1 MRPPMSRR
9 KIFLPIIFFVVVIIL
24 WEGFVR
30 LAGVPEFIFP
40 APSKVAKFYVQ
51 FGYTLMWDTWATV
64 METLLGFVLAAV
76 LGVVFAVILVYSP
89 FFHDA
94 FYPPLVVLQ
103 VTPKIAIAP
112 LLLLWFGYG
121 LLPKIMIG
129 FFISFFPIVVT
140 TMHGLT
146 SVEPEMLDL
155 LHSLRASKAKIF
167 WKARIPHALPYIFS
181 GFQIA
186 VTLSLIGAVVAE
198 FVGAELG
205 LGFKI
210 VYSQYSANTPMLFSA
225 LGLLAI
231 TGLVLFYLVQLIE
244 RLATPWRAL
253 KKEKEFEA
261 TGFL

>member
-1 MRPPMSRR
+1 MPHRR
-9 KIFLPIIFFVVVIIL
+9 IYLPIILFVVVVAL
-24 WEGFVR
+24 WEGVVR
-30 LAGVPEFIFP
+30 FFGIPEFLFP
-40 APSKVAKFYVQ
+40 KPSRVIDFAVKL
-51 FGYTLMWDTWATV
+51 GYTLMADTWATL
-64 METLLGFVLAAV
+64 METLLGFLVAVV
-76 LGVVFAVILVYSP
+76 LGVLFAVLLVYSP
-89 FFHDA
+89 LIHDI

-121 LLPKIMIG
+121 LLPKVMIG

-140 TMHGLT
+140 TIHGLT

-155 LHSLRASKAKIF
+155 LHSLRASRWKIF
-167 WKARIPHALPYIFS
+167 WKARLPHALPYMFS

-186 VTLSLIGAVVAE
+186 VTLSLIGAIVAE

-225 LGLLAI
+225 LGLLAAA
-231 TGLVLFYLVQLIE
+231 GLVLFYLVQLIE

>member
-1 MRPPMSRR
+1 MLSR
-9 KIFLPIIFFVVVIIL
+9 KIVLPILLSVVVIGL
-24 WEGFVR
+24 WEGIVR
-30 LAGVPEFIFP
+30 LGGVPEFIFP
-40 APSKVAKFYVQ
+40 APSKIAKFYIQ
-51 FGYTLMWDTWATV
+51 FGYTLMWDAWATV
-64 METLLGFVLAAV
+64 METLLGFVMAAV
-76 LGVVFAVILVYSP
+76 LGVLFAVILVYSP
-89 FFHDA
+89 FIHDA

-121 LLPKIMIG
+121 LVPKIVIG

-155 LHSLRASKAKIF
+155 LHSLRASKKKIF
-167 WKARIPHALPYIFS
+167 WKARLPHALPYIFS

-186 VTLSLIGAVVAE
+186 VTLSLIGAIVAE

-210 VYSQYSANTPMLFSA
+210 VYSQYSANTPMLFAA
-225 LGLLAI
+225 LGLLAVI
-231 TGLVLFYLVQLIE
+231 GLILFYLMLFIE

-253 KKEKEFEA
+253 KKEKEFQIK
-261 TGFL
+261 GFL

>member
-1 MRPPMSRR
+1 MSRR
-9 KIFLPIIFFVVVIIL
+9 KIVLPILFFVVVIAL
-24 WEGFVR
+24 WEGVVQV
-30 LAGVPEFIFP
+30 AQIPEFYFP
-40 APSKVAKFYVQ
+40 APSKVVKFFYQ
-51 FGYTLMWDTWATV
+51 FGYTLMWDTWATL
-64 METLLGFVLAAV
+64 METLLGFVMAAFLGVLFAV
-76 LGVVFAVILVYSP
+76 LLVYSP
-89 FFHDA
+89 FIHDLL
-94 FYPPLVVLQ
+94 YPPLVVLQ

-121 LLPKIMIG
+121 LLPKVMIG

-167 WKARIPHALPYIFS
+167 WKARLPHALPYIFS

-186 VTLSLIGAVVAE
+186 VTLSLIGAIVAE

-225 LGLLAI
+225 LGLLAVI
-231 TGLVLFYLVQLIE
+231 GLVLFYLMRFIE

-261 TGFL
+261 QGFL

>member
-1 MRPPMSRR
+1 MSRR
-9 KIFLPIIFFVVVIIL
+9 KIILPIILFVVIIGL
-24 WEGFVR
+24 WEGVVR
-30 LAGVPEFIFP
+30 LVGVPEFLFP
-40 APSKVAKFYVQ
+40 APSRVVQFYFQ
-51 FGYTLMWDTWATV
+51 FGYTLMGDTAATL
-64 METLLGFVLAAV
+64 METLLGFVVAAV
-76 LGVVFAVILVYSP
+76 LGVLFAILLVYSALIY
-89 FFHDA
+89 DI

-121 LLPKIMIG
+121 LMPKVVIG

-140 TMHGLT
+140 TIHGLT

-155 LHSLRASKAKIF
+155 LHSLRASKWKVF

-186 VTLSLIGAVVAE
+186 ITLSLIGAIVAE

-225 LGLLAI
+225 LGLLAV
-231 TGLVLFYLVQLIE
+231 TGLILFYLMMFLE
-244 RLATPWRAL
+244 RLVTPWRAL

-261 TGFL
+261 KGFL

>member
-1 MRPPMSRR
+1 MLSR
-9 KIFLPIIFFVVVIIL
+9 KIVLPVLLFVVVIGL
-24 WEGFVR
+24 WEGIVR
-30 LAGVPEFIFP
+30 LGGVPEFIFP
-40 APSKVAKFYVQ
+40 APSKIAKFYVQ
-51 FGYTLMWDTWATV
+51 FGYTLMWDAWATV
-64 METLLGFVLAAV
+64 METLLGFVLAGV
-76 LGVVFAVILVYSP
+76 LGVLFAVLLVYSP
-89 FFHDA
+89 FIHDA
-94 FYPPLVVLQ
+94 FYPLLVVLQ

-121 LLPKIMIG
+121 LVPKIVIG

-140 TMHGLT
+140 TIHGLT

-155 LHSLRASKAKIF
+155 LHSLRASKKKIF
-167 WKARIPHALPYIFS
+167 WKARLPHALPYIFS

-186 VTLSLIGAVVAE
+186 VTLSLIGAIVAE

-225 LGLLAI
+225 LGLLAV
-231 TGLVLFYLVQLIE
+231 TGLILFYLMLFIE

-253 KKEKEFEA
+253 KKEKEFQVK
-261 TGFL
+261 GFL